1 MDKKNELIYAEKIF
15 NNKIYKNIMA
25 IYRTI
30 IPFGDVVDT
39 NINEIINDFMRRKHD
54 EFLNEI
60 LTDRNIISTFDVE
73 DVEFIMNF
81 KKTLDAVN
89 RLSNND
95 KVKYFARLLK
105 NSYMNTTRVL
115 NDEYE
120 EMLRILG
127 DMSYREIN
135 YLLFLYKFEQ
145 EHDITKDDYWY
156 SFMTAFEKQFE
167 INRYKSYEIYKR
179 LENTGLIC
187 EELILESKTV
197 TEPSNSEEYNELLT
211 DRLDL
216 KYFYTT
222 DLLKKMVN
230 LISK

>member
-1 MDKKNELIYAEKIF
+1 MDKKNEIIYAEKIF
-15 NNKIYKNIMA
+15 DSKIYKNIMSV
-25 IYRTI
+25 YRTI
-30 IPFGDVVDT
+30 IPFGDLIDT
-39 NINEIINDFMRRKHD
+39 NINEIVNDFMKKKHE
-54 EFLNEI
+54 EFLSEI
-60 LTDRNIISTFDVE
+60 LKSNLSMVDVK

-95 KVKYFARLLK
+95 KVKYFANLLK
-105 NSYMNTTRVL
+105 NSYMNDIKIL

-127 DMSYREIN
+127 NMSYREIN

-145 EHDITKDDYWY
+145 ENDLTKDVYWY
-156 SFMTAFEKQFE
+156 SFMAAFEKKFE

-179 LENTGLIC
+179 LGNTGLIC
-187 EELILESKTV
+187 EELKLESKTV
-197 TEPSNSEEYNELLT
+197 TEHSNNEEYNELLT
-211 DRLDL
+211 DTLDL

-230 LISK
+230 LISE